1 MRTPPALAKY
11 DKLKILISSGVCIDL
26 LDERA
31 LVLVRANHRNS
42 SHKYT
47 NALERITNK
56 ILDKMK
62 NVVTLID
69 AGEMSLVKSK
79 WPELASFP
87 D

>member
-1 MRTPPALAKY
+1 MLQALLANMTRLLRFIEEMGVGPRKGQPQE
-11 DKLKILISSGVCIDL
+11 LII
-26 LDERA
+26 
-31 LVLVRANHRNS
+31 
-42 SHKYT
+42 KYT

-62 NVVTLID
+62 NVVTLSD